1 MKKIILG
8 IVCLLFSVTVACAY
22 TIQAGV
28 SVDKVPKT
36 LFGSWQVEAQLIE
49 TNASGTF
56 KPKSTDLWN
65 LSRYGNV
72 LNLENPFTGAKASVD
87 LKSTEGNLVVFI
99 KTSDW
104 DNKVLK
110 DIVSIRIE
118 NNTFSGINDVILE
131 TTSIYDG
138 HILKKET
145 ARYKITGKKL
155 SGMTFPR

>member
-8 IVCLLFSVTVACAY
+8 IICLLFSVTVACAY

-87 LKSTEGNLVVFI
+87 LKI
-99 KTSDW
+99 
-104 DNKVLK
+104 
-110 DIVSIRIE
+110 DIVSLSSRGTFVGSNPVKSNNIRIIVG
-118 NNTFSGINDVILE
+118 S
-131 TTSIYDG
+131 S
-138 HILKKET
+138 
-145 ARYKITGKKL
+145 
-155 SGMTFPR
+155 

>member
-1 MKKIILG
+1 MKKFIL
-8 IVCLLFSVTVACAY
+8 IALCLFLSITTVCAY

-36 LFGSWQVEAQLIE
+36 LFGSWQVEAQLVE
-49 TNASGTF
+49 TNAAGIF
-56 KPKSTDLWN
+56 KPRSTDLWN

-104 DNKVLK
+104 DNRVLK

-118 NNTFSGINDVILE
+118 NNSFSGINDVILE
-131 TTSIYDG
+131 TTSLYDG
-138 HILKKET
+138 HVMKKET
-145 ARYKITGKKL
+145 ARYKIVGKKL
-155 SGMTFPR
+155 SGTTFPR

>member
-1 MKKIILG
+1 MKKFALVLTCFIFCI
-8 IVCLLFSVTVACAY
+8 TMAYAY

-49 TNASGTF
+49 TNSERSF
-56 KPKSTDLWN
+56 KPRSTDLWN

-87 LKSTEGNLVVFI
+87 LKSTEGNLVVFT

-104 DNKVLK
+104 DNRTLK

-118 NNTFSGINDVILE
+118 NNSFSGINDVILE
-131 TTSIYDG
+131 TTSLYDG

-145 ARYKITGKKL
+145 ARYKIVGKKL
-155 SGMTFPR
+155 SGTSIPR